1 MDLIAY
7 PVAISN
13 ENKEKVAFVEHTFN
27 TYQVLVQRKKKN
39 KYEQISDV
47 VDLIGKEIYVVE
59 NSKYHKRLV
68 NLDDEVG
75 GGIEIILESNEEDE
89 ETLIEKVSKGEIDY
103 TIADDNIAQVNKT
116 YFKNLEHS
124 KGNYKQGEKRILRMV
139 ENNNK

>member
-116 YFKNLEHS
+116 YFKNIEHS